1 MIEDIG
7 GTKILRAKYDKTSDL
22 YLTVADKLKEITE
35 QPNALEWFIEKG
47 VCSYHNHDDAGKLVY
62 QWPEF
67 KDLIQ
72 FLKENIREYL
82 QAVSVDEQDVVI
94 TGMWVNR
101 YPPGAFIVRHN
112 HDQIQDRDQFINKGI
127 IIGIVYY
134 IRKDENAGSMVL
146 DIPGYGKYNTK
157 MEEGDVII
165 FNSSLYHWTIPNQG
179 DTDKYTIGL
188 EVIIGRNGVRLD
200 EI

>member
-7 GTKILRAKYDKTSDL
+7 GTKILRTSYPKTGDL
-22 YLTVADKLKEITE
+22 YLSVADKLKTITE
-35 QPNALEWFIEKG
+35 QPNNLLWFIEKG
-47 VCSYHNHDDAGKLVY
+47 ICSYHNEDDEGKHVY
-62 QWPEF
+62 RWPEF
-67 KDLIQ
+67 KDLVE
-72 FLKENIREYL
+72 FLRDNIKEYL
-82 QAVSVDEQDVVI
+82 KVVSVDEQDVVI
-94 TGMWVNR
+94 TGMWINR

-112 HDQIQDRDQFINKGI
+112 HDQIQNRDQFINKGI

-134 IRKDENAGSMVL
+134 IRKDENAGSLVI

-165 FNSSLYHWTIPNQG
+165 FNSSLYHWTIPNL
-179 DTDKYTIGL
+179 TENDKYTIGL
-188 EVIIGRNGVRLD
+188 EVVIGRNGVKLD